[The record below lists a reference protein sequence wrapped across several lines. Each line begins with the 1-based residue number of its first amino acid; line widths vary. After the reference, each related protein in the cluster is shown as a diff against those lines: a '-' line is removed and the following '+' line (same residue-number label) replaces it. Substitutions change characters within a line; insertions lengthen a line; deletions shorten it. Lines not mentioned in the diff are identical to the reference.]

1 MPHYNVCGG
10 SASFGSNGTSAND
23 GTVGVLVR
31 HRAGTADEF
40 MSSSNVTPLNYNE
53 YYGNSEA
60 LKSLLV
66 DNDHIAFRPA
76 TVADAIPYL
85 QMMAH
90 VGNGSIQSMRPTG
103 KHDRLSLTLHN
114 PNIVRLAPT
123 GYVRTPMQTGA
134 EALQNLRGRLED
146 LGERVGTVSTP
157 DMHALGYQES
167 DRSNCIDPHDDH
179 SSTDFDTRGMFRSY
193 TCRYNCYTG
202 MHSQLKITAM
212 GVRIDENGKEQT
224 KTFGHCSWPLNSDF
238 GFYILDPTGQYS
250 MI

>member
-1 MPHYNVCGG
+1 MAQRNFCGG
-10 SASFGSNGTSAND
+10 SAILGSKASLPD
-23 GTVGVLVR
+23 GKVGVLIR
-31 HRAGTADEF
+31 DRAGTADEF
-40 MSSSNVTPLNYNE
+40 MSSSNVTPLIYAEYYYNE
-53 YYGNSEA
+53 NRI
-60 LKSLLV
+60 KSLLEEHHHV
-66 DNDHIAFRPA
+66 AFRNA
-76 TVADAIPYL
+76 TFPEAKPYL
-85 QMMAH
+85 QVMGH
-90 VGNGSIQSMRPTG
+90 IENKSIQMMHPTG
-103 KHDRLSLTLHN
+103 KQDRVSLTLHN
-114 PNIVRLAPT
+114 PGLSRNAPKA
-123 GYVRTPMQTGA
+123 YVRTPKQAGA
-134 EALQNLRGRLED
+134 KALRNLKGRLED
-146 LGERVGTVSTP
+146 LGGEVGTVSIP
-157 DMHALGYQES
+157 DMYVLGYQES